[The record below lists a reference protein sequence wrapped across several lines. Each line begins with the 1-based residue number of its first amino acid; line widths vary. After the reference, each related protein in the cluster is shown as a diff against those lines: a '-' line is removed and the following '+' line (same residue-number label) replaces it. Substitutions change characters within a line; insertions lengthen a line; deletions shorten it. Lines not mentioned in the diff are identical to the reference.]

1 LPAGETALPATQM
14 IPEDNFRG
22 KRTIITSN
30 RLPFTVQGK
39 EGDLRFIPSVGG
51 LSTGLSSYLEQYG
64 SDSWNSPDYIW
75 VGWPGNI
82 VDPAWKDEIKSRS
95 LSEFNALPVFLSEEN
110 IDNYYHGFCNRT
122 IWPLFHYFQVY
133 TKYEDE
139 YWKHYIKVNRIFCR
153 TLLELLHPEDV
164 LWIHDFH
171 LMLLPQMIREKMPSI
186 TIGFYLH
193 IPFPNFEIYR
203 LLPRKW
209 RKEILEGLLGSDL
222 IGFHTNDYKQDFLR
236 CIIRILGHESHM
248 GEIVIG
254 DRIVKTDSFPMG
266 IDYRKYHNGATN
278 PKTQQESSKLRERL
292 WGAKIIL
299 SIDRLDYTKGIANRL
314 EAFQTFLETYPR
326 WIGKVVLILIV
337 VPSRIEVPYYG
348 QMRNQIE
355 SLVGKINGRFGN
367 PGWMP
372 IVYMS
377 RALTFSPLTA
387 MYAASDVAL
396 ITPLRDGMNLI
407 AKEYLACRADK
418 TGVLVLSEMA
428 GASKELVEAIIINP
442 NNREEIAEAL
452 LQALEMPV
460 GEQIQR
466 NSAMQTRLKRYDVVR
481 WASDFIDELLN
492 AQLTRQKHYMKILGA
507 QMLQKLL
514 DQYRNSKRRLLLLD
528 YDGTLVP
535 FKTKPQDAVPDASL
549 LRFLAALAEDPRN
562 EVAIISGRDKGFLES
577 CFYRLPITMIAEHGA
592 WAKMRGEKWRSIGK
606 DAHDWIPKIK
616 PLLQKYVD
624 RVAGSFIEE
633 KDFALVWHY
642 RGSDPEPGK
651 LAAQELK
658 DHLLELTAN
667 SDVHILQGNKT
678 VEIRPAGVNKGTASM
693 QLLSTFLPDFTLC
706 MGDDIT
712 DEDMFAALPES
723 AYTVH
728 IGLGGTEAR
737 FSLAGTEEARE
748 LLKNIAETTSPAD
761 NIEQNTKQS
770 VG

>member
-1 LPAGETALPATQM
+1 M
-14 IPEDNFRG
+14 IQKSNFYG
-22 KRTIITSN
+22 KRVVIVSN
-30 RLPFTVQGK
+30 RLPFTVKG
-39 EGDLRFIPSVGG
+39 ESEDLRFIPSVGG
-51 LSTGLSSYLEQYG
+51 LSTGLSSYLEQQDNG
-64 SDSWNSPDYIW
+64 SRETPDYMW

-82 VDPAWKDEIKSRS
+82 IEPEWRNLISERS
-95 LSEFNALPVFLSEEN
+95 LSEFNAIPVFLSQEN
-110 IDNYYHGFCNRT
+110 IDNFYHGFCNRT

-133 TKYEDE
+133 TKYDEE
-139 YWKHYIKVNRIFCR
+139 YWKHYVRVNEIFCQ
-153 TLLELLHPEDV
+153 TLLEKLGPDDV

-171 LMLLPQMIREKMPSI
+171 LMLLPGMVRKKKPSA
-186 TIGFYLH
+186 TIGFSLH

-209 RKEILEGLLGSDL
+209 RKEILEGLLGCDL

-236 CIIRILGHESHM
+236 CIIRILGHESNM

-266 IDYRKYHNGATN
+266 IDYRKYHNGAIS
-278 PKTQQESSKLRERL
+278 PKTQQESSKIRERL

-314 EAFQTFLETYPR
+314 EAFQTFLESYPR

-337 VPSRIEVPYYG
+337 VPSRVEVEHYE
-348 QMRNQIE
+348 QMKNHIE

-367 PGWMP
+367 PGWTP
-372 IVYMS
+372 IIYMS
-377 RALTFSPLTA
+377 RALTFSPLVA
-387 MYAASDVAL
+387 MYAASDIAL

-460 GEQIQR
+460 DEQVQR
-466 NSAMQTRLKRYDVVR
+466 NISMQMRLKRYDVVQ
-481 WASDFIDELLN
+481 WASDFMSELQT
-492 AQLTRQKHYMKILGA
+492 AQQTRQKHYMKILSPE
-507 QMLQKLL
+507 MRLKLL
-514 DQYRNSKRRLLLLD
+514 AQYCKSKRRLLLLD

-535 FKTKPQDAVPDASL
+535 FETRPQDAVPDASL

-562 EVAIISGRDKGFLES
+562 EVVIISGRDKDFLENCLS
-577 CFYRLPITMIAEHGA
+577 KIPISMVAEHGA
-592 WAKMRGEKWRSIGK
+592 WTKMRGEKWQAFGK
-606 DAHDWIPKIK
+606 DAHEWTPKIK

-642 RGSDPEPGK
+642 RGADLEPGK

-678 VEIRPAGVNKGTASM
+678 VEIRPAGVNKGTASV
-693 QLLSTFLPDFTLC
+693 QILSTFLPDFTLC
-706 MGDDIT
+706 IGDDVT
-712 DEDMFAALPES
+712 DEDMFAALPDS
-723 AYTVH
+723 AYTIHV
-728 IGLGGTEAR
+728 GLGGTDAR
-737 FSLAGTEEARE
+737 FSLAGTKEARE
-748 LLKNIAETTSPAD
+748 LLKSMAEATSNGNAAVHPR
-761 NIEQNTKQS
+761 KQS
-770 VG
+770 VF

>member
-1 LPAGETALPATQM
+1 MATST
-14 IPEDNFRG
+14 G
-22 KRTIITSN
+22 KRTIIVSN
-30 RLPFTVQGK
+30 RLPFTVKGAS
-39 EGDLRFIPSVGG
+39 GDLRFIPSVGG
-51 LSTGLSSYLEQYG
+51 LSVGLSSYLEQRADGPEKTRNYT
-64 SDSWNSPDYIW
+64 W

-82 VDPAWKDEIKSRS
+82 IDPAWTNEIRERS

-110 IDNYYHGFCNRT
+110 INNYYHGFCNRT
-122 IWPLFHYFQVY
+122 VWPLFHYFQVY
-133 TKYEDE
+133 TKYDED
-139 YWKHYIKVNRIFCR
+139 YWKHYVRVNETFCQ
-153 TLLELLHPEDV
+153 TLMEILEPEDI
-164 LWIHDFH
+164 LWVHDFH
-171 LMLLPQMIREKMPSI
+171 LMLLPGLVRKRMPSA
-186 TIGFYLH
+186 TIGFSLH

-209 RKEILEGLLGSDL
+209 RKEILEGLLGADL

-236 CIIRILGHESHM
+236 CIIRILGRESNM

-266 IDYRKYHNGATN
+266 IDYRKYHNGAVS
-278 PKTQQESSKLRERL
+278 PKTQQESLKIRERL

-314 EAFQTFLETYPR
+314 EAFQTFLESYPR
-326 WIGKVVLILIV
+326 WIGRVVLIMVV
-337 VPSRIEVPYYG
+337 VPSRVEVKHYE
-348 QMRNQIE
+348 QMKNQIE

-367 PGWMP
+367 PEWTP
-372 IVYMS
+372 IIYMS
-377 RALTFSPLTA
+377 RALTFAPLVA
-387 MYAASDVAL
+387 MYAASDIAL

-460 GEQIQR
+460 EEQIQR
-466 NSAMQTRLKRYDVVR
+466 NLSMQMRLKRYDVVR
-481 WASDFIDELLN
+481 WASDFLHELQD
-492 AQLTRQKHYMKILGA
+492 AKQSRQKHYMKILSPE
-507 QMLQKLL
+507 MRQKLL
-514 DQYRNSKRRLLLLD
+514 EQYRVSKRRLLLLD

-535 FKTKPQDAVPDASL
+535 FKTLPKEAIPDASL
-549 LRFLAALAEDPRN
+549 LRFLKALAQDPRN
-562 EVAIISGRDKGFLES
+562 EVVIISGRDKDFLEN
-577 CFYRLPITMIAEHGA
+577 CFSKLPISMIAEHGA
-592 WAKMRGEKWRSIGK
+592 WTRMQGEKWQSFGK
-606 DAHDWIPKIK
+606 DAHEWTPKIK

-642 RGSDPEPGK
+642 RGADLEPGK

-678 VEIRPAGVNKGTASM
+678 VEIRPAGINKGTASV
-693 QLLSTFLPDFTLC
+693 QLLPAYVPDFILC
-706 MGDDIT
+706 IGDDVT
-712 DEDMFAALPES
+712 DEDMFIALPET
-723 AYTVH
+723 AFTIHV
-728 IGLGGTEAR
+728 GLGGTNAR
-737 FSLAGTEEARE
+737 FSVAGTKEARE
-748 LLKNIAETTSPAD
+748 LLKSIAEAVSPAGVD
-761 NIEQNTKQS
+761 SPRKKHS
-770 VG
+770 VV